1 MSPRLASS
9 VPTFL
14 PFCRAGWVV
23 ELLVGLLQPDPSRR
37 LKVSSA
43 CAIVREA
50 LERGQPTYRYRPRPV
65 RRWSD
70 VEDSSVLVDRQIGSG
85 SMGPQTSGS
94 DAEPTVTDP
103 TAASESTSPA
113 VSSSEAA
120 QGASPAVAT
129 PESAVAVG
137 AGDSALEGS
146 DASSTRRGAAAEEE
160 AAVKAKGAANDRSD
174 ASPPSEGSSKRARAS
189 AQGASPSSSPQ
200 QGAENASSGGSI
212 RDDAPRTDLSRFRKL
227 ARKDSSGE
235 PFRSLEAMLN
245 IGCRG
250 GAYVV
255 MQSRPWPGVTNY
267 GEVIGFR
274 NRADG
279 DRWDIFAPG
288 VGEELP
294 PEEPYRIAGV
304 LGVVLIKG
312 GNHKLAVELEQPHA
326 PLSKERVAE
335 DVRTFVRVYGET
347 HPGTSK
353 ARVRYLA
360 LDEFELDF

>member
-1 MSPRLASS
+1 
-9 VPTFL
+9 
-14 PFCRAGWVV
+14 
-23 ELLVGLLQPDPSRR
+23 
-37 LKVSSA
+37 
-43 CAIVREA
+43 
-50 LERGQPTYRYRPRPV
+50 
-65 RRWSD
+65 
-70 VEDSSVLVDRQIGSG
+70 
-85 SMGPQTSGS
+85 
-94 DAEPTVTDP
+94 
-103 TAASESTSPA
+103 
-113 VSSSEAA
+113 
-120 QGASPAVAT
+120 
-129 PESAVAVG
+129 
-137 AGDSALEGS
+137 
-146 DASSTRRGAAAEEE
+146 
-160 AAVKAKGAANDRSD
+160 
-174 ASPPSEGSSKRARAS
+174 
-189 AQGASPSSSPQ
+189 
-200 QGAENASSGGSI
+200 
-212 RDDAPRTDLSRFRKL
+212 
-227 ARKDSSGE
+227 
-235 PFRSLEAMLN
+235 MLN